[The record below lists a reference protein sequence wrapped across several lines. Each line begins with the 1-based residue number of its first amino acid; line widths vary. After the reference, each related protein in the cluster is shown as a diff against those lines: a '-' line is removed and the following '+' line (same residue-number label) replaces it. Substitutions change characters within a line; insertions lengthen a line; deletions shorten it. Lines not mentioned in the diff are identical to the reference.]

1 MDIVEKFIK
10 KAKEN
15 KRRVVFP
22 EGEEERIVESA
33 YKLKKE
39 AIAEPVLVGNP
50 DIINEKFNSLSLSPE
65 GIEIVDIEK
74 SGYLDEFVKLYC
86 ERRKNVKLSIASR
99 LVKKNLI
106 FGGMMLV
113 SGRVDLMV
121 AGAVSTTASV
131 IQAASLT
138 VGYKEGIL
146 TPSSFFI
153 MVLPDEKIYFYA
165 DCAVNIDPN
174 SEQLADIGISTA
186 GSFESLIGEKA
197 KVAFLSFSTKGSAS
211 HPMVEKVQKAVEIAK
226 EKNKK
231 YLFDGE
237 FQADTAIVPKV
248 AERKVKEPSEVAG
261 KANVLIFPDLNA
273 GNISYKLTQYLAKA
287 EALGPIL
294 QGFSKPVSDLSR
306 GAKVDDIVKTT
317 AILSCMV
324 QKEEK

>member
-1 MDIVEKFIK
+1 MDIVEKFIE
-10 KAKEN
+10 KAKKN

-39 AIAEPVLVGNP
+39 EIAEPVLVGNP
-50 DIINEKFNSLSLSPE
+50 DIIKEKFNSLSLSPE

-86 ERRKNVKLSIASR
+86 ERRKNVKLSIAAR

-113 SGRVDLMV
+113 SGKVDLMV
-121 AGAVSTTASV
+121 AGAVNTTASV

-153 MVLPDEKIYFYA
+153 MVLPDGKIYFYA

-186 GSFESLIGEKA
+186 GSFESLIGEKG

-226 EKNKK
+226 RVARSTSNKRKLVRALIKEHKLKEKPLKMPEDKFNVIYADPPWK
-231 YLFDGE
+231 YD
-237 FQADTAIVPKV
+237 
-248 AERKVKEPSEVAG
+248 
-261 KANVLIFPDLNA
+261 
-273 GNISYKLTQYLAKA
+273 
-287 EALGPIL
+287 
-294 QGFSKPVSDLSR
+294 FSV
-306 GAKVDDIVKTT
+306 
-317 AILSCMV
+317 
-324 QKEEK
+324 

>member
-1 MDIVEKFIK
+1 MNIVEKFIE
-10 KAKEN
+10 KAKKN

-22 EGEEERIVESA
+22 EGEEERLVESA

-39 AIAEPVLVGNP
+39 AIAEPVLVGKS
-50 DIINEKFNSLSLSPE
+50 DVIKEKFNSLSLSPE

-74 SGYLDEFVKLYC
+74 SGYLDEFAKLYC
-86 ERRKNVKLSIASR
+86 DKRKNVKLSIASR

-113 SGRVDLMV
+113 SGKVDLMV
-121 AGAVSTTASV
+121 AGAVNTTASV

-138 VGYKEGIL
+138 VGYKEGIS

-186 GSFESLIGEKA
+186 GSFESLIGEKG

-226 EKNKK
+226 NKNKN
-231 YLFDGE
+231 YLLDGE

-248 AERKVKEPSEVAG
+248 AERKVKEVSEVAG

-324 QKEEK
+324 